1 MPNGS
6 NRTEKQHYVPQ
17 VYLKGFASQYV
28 YQSREKNKNS
38 KTKYGVFY
46 YDLQERTQSKIAV
59 PIKSV
64 CFENDLYEDEKY
76 CKNISEEELL
86 KQIFCI
92 ISIFKSNGLSD
103 WINFYMEILG
113 RLAPGLPG

>member
-1 MPNGS
+1 MNEKYVFIDRWCYTMPN
-6 NRTEKQHYVPQ
+6 TVPDEDGIIVLISKKSFGPLE
-17 VYLKGFASQYV
+17 VYDWGLDNNHNPY
-28 YQSREKNKNS
+28 
-38 KTKYGVFY
+38 
-46 YDLQERTQSKIAV
+46 ERYEWL
-59 PIKSV
+59 
-64 CFENDLYEDEKY
+64 ENALYEDEKY

-86 KQIFCI
+86 KQIFGI

>member
-1 MPNGS
+1 MKNMFLLIDGVIQCPIPSRMKMVIIVLISKKSFGPL
-6 NRTEKQHYVPQ
+6 E
-17 VYLKGFASQYV
+17 VYECGLDNNHNPY
-28 YQSREKNKNS
+28 
-38 KTKYGVFY
+38 
-46 YDLQERTQSKIAV
+46 ERYEWL
-59 PIKSV
+59 
-64 CFENDLYEDEKY
+64 ENDLYEDEKY

-86 KQIFCI
+86 KQIFGI